1 MKILILTGILIF
13 TFSTI
18 KAQNYLI
25 DFAGSGASTKVDSV
39 IIENLSQCTSLII
52 SGSDVLNLSSETNIQ
67 ESDIQ
72 NFTGLKVFPNPSL
85 GKFSVEFELNSE
97 NMVHFGLYDLSG
109 KKILH
114 QSQFL
119 QKGNHSVIIGGVQ
132 RGIYLLQI
140 DTGHLLFSEKLLSL
154 SENVANPSLT
164 INETANENYKI
175 KNETPDILIST
186 IGMLF
191 KSEDTIKLTGKSG
204 NYKTVLMLFPKQ
216 SQTVT
221 FNFIDC
227 TDADS
232 NHYATLQIGSQI
244 WMAENLKTTK
254 YRDGSDITN
263 IKDSATWASTNNP
276 AYCNFRNLPEEGDFY
291 GRLYNFYAVADNR
304 NISPKGWHVATNAEW
319 NLMEKF
325 IDETVDTSAIGGTGM
340 KIGRILKQGCT
351 TRWQYM
357 DSTAGLNSAGFT
369 ALCTNFRTATG
380 TWSLAPNDNHDDA
393 FWTSTPYNSNMA
405 WGKSFRWCYPDI
417 FNIFIYSRAGQSV
430 RCIKDK

>member
-1 MKILILTGILIF
+1 MKLLIF
-13 TFSTI
+13 TGIVLMTFANI
-18 KAQNYLI
+18 NAQNYLI
-25 DFAGSGASTKVDSV
+25 GFAGSGASTKVDSV
-39 IIENLSQCTSLII
+39 KIENLSQCNSLTM
-52 SGSDVLNLSSETNIQ
+52 SGSDVLNLTSETNIQ

-72 NFTGLKVFPNPSL
+72 NFKGLKVFPNPSL
-85 GKFSVEFELNSE
+85 GKFSVEFELKSE
-97 NMVHFGLYDLSG
+97 NMVLFRLYDLSG
-109 KKILH
+109 EKVLL

-119 QKGNHSVIIGGVQ
+119 QKGNYSIFIDGVQ
-132 RGIYLLQI
+132 RGIYLLKI
-140 DTGHLLFSEKLLSL
+140 ETDHLLFSEKLISL
-154 SENVANPSLT
+154 AENENTPSLT
-164 INETANENYKI
+164 INESPNVNSEIKTEIPEKI
-175 KNETPDILIST
+175 ISI
-186 IGMLF
+186 IGLLF
-191 KSEDTIKLTGKSG
+191 KSGDTLKLTGKSG
-204 NYKTVLMLFPKQ
+204 NYRTVLMLFPKQ

-221 FNFIDC
+221 FNFLDC

-254 YRDGSDITN
+254 YRDGSVIPN
-263 IKDSATWASTNNP
+263 VKDSATWASTNNP
-276 AYCNFRNLPEEGDFY
+276 AYCNFRNLPEEGNYY
-291 GRLYNFYAVADNR
+291 GRLYNYYAVADNR

-319 NLMEKF
+319 NLMEKY
-325 IDETVDTSAIGGTGM
+325 IDETVDTTAIGGTGM
-340 KIGRILKQGCT
+340 KIGRILKEGCT

-357 DSTAGLNSAGFT
+357 DSTAGWNSAGFT

-430 RCIKDK
+430 RCIKD